1 MIVSASGMNIV
12 LRCSSKGRQIKW
24 TKDNTPLPSNHRHK
38 ILSNGTLV
46 INDANKNDAGS
57 YTCTKDVSAS
67 GKNTFH
73 VRIVESP
80 RVTPFE
86 FPRDIMVGSRTKVMC
101 SISRGDP
108 PIKFQWLKDGVEIVK
123 SGNNDNNGLRVE
135 SNEDYTILS
144 IESVSMSHAGNYTC
158 QVTNEASRSS
168 HTSLLHVN
176 QPPKWISEPF
186 DQSTISGSDITI
198 DCNAIG
204 NPQPSITWKKA
215 IGKHTLLFPTHRLP
229 CCLLVSSLSPS
240 SLVNPLRFSCL
251 LPQRLPPFF
260 ASAFNIFLLLP
271 CLFLLLLIPASLEVP
286 VVSSSDCK
294 LDSQYLLPGLLC
306 LCFQDVSQRLFF
318 FSAVFL
324 PQKPGSQSEKFRS
337 EFHSLASFFPFWKI
351 ILLLP
356 SRQDQERQHLPCST
370 GQTASVPPHPLKSHT
385 HLLLPPETLLVR
397 CFHSL
402 SSCSPSLPPH
412 CLFLQNPWKEQGKQ
426 VYK

>member
-1 MIVSASGMNIV
+1 MIVSATGMNIV

-57 YTCTKDVSAS
+57 YTCTKDLSTG
-67 GKNTFH
+67 GKSTTH

-86 FPRDIMVGSRTKVMC
+86 FPRDVMVGSKTKVMC
-101 SISRGDP
+101 SISRGEP
-108 PIKFQWLKDGVEIVK
+108 PIKFQWLKDGVEMVK
-123 SGNNDNNGLRVE
+123 TGINDNNGLRIE

-144 IESVSMSHAGNYTC
+144 IEKVSMSHGGNYTC

-176 QPPKWISEPF
+176 QLPKWISEPF

-204 NPQPSITWKKA
+204 NPQPSIIWKKA
-215 IGKHTLLFPTHRLP
+215 IGKRTSVSISSPVFLSLHFLL
-229 CCLLVSSLSPS
+229 SL
-240 SLVNPLRFSCL
+240 FS
-251 LPQRLPPFF
+251 RRSV
-260 ASAFNIFLLLP
+260 AFLLLTSTSSLP
-271 CLFLLLLIPASLEVP
+271 LHSTSFFYWPVYLSSSHSCLSLQVP

-306 LCFQDVSQRLFF
+306 LCFQDVSQRDSFSSLFSYPKARESGRKVLLRISFTRFF
-318 FSAVFL
+318 FA
-324 PQKPGSQSEKFRS
+324 GSFPSGK
-337 EFHSLASFFPFWKI
+337 SF
-351 ILLLP
+351 
-356 SRQDQERQHLPCST
+356 
-370 GQTASVPPHPLKSHT
+370 
-385 HLLLPPETLLVR
+385 
-397 CFHSL
+397 
-402 SSCSPSLPPH
+402 SSCSSSGSATTTSPLFHRTAGSICSSPSSEIAYTSSSP
-412 CLFLQNPWKEQGKQ
+412 
-426 VYK
+426 